1 MRRCRIWGEVLC
13 SVSRTAQRFR
23 VFCLHFICRTVLRIL
38 LQFFQHKQLLMMQK
52 NLTFFH
58 RPVFLLFLLLSLNAS
73 VASAGTPPPLRIAAG
88 GGDWL
93 IAAQPG
99 IVFSPY
105 TGFIFHSQLT
115 YGVSDLININGR
127 FGAGASP
134 YRLYVGGDVRFGIY
148 RSASLRLDLYAGG
161 HAGGF
166 GAGFDAG
173 AMISGRIGIV
183 GLMAGLNMDFV
194 VENNANAVP
203 VNLVLGFDFAIARNL
218 YFNVTGEINLNQSIS
233 GISGGLVFVL

>member
-1 MRRCRIWGEVLC
+1 MP
-13 SVSRTAQRFR
+13 
-23 VFCLHFICRTVLRIL
+23 
-38 LQFFQHKQLLMMQK
+38 K
-52 NLTFFH
+52 NLAFLRQCTFA
-58 RPVFLLFLLLSLNAS
+58 LFLSFSLYTTTAL
-73 VASAGTPPPLRIAAG
+73 AGTPPPLRLAAG

-115 YGVSDLININGR
+115 YGISDFININGR
-127 FGAGASP
+127 FGAGAQP
-134 YRLYVGGDVRFGIY
+134 YRLYGGGDVRFGIY
-148 RSASLRLDLYAGG
+148 RSASIRLDLYAGG

-173 AMISGRIGIV
+173 AMISGWLGIV
-183 GLMAGLNMDFV
+183 GLMAGLNLDFV

-203 VNLVLGFDFAIARNL
+203 VNLVLGFDFAVARNL
-218 YFNVTGEINLNQSIS
+218 YFTVTGEINLNQSIN

>member
-1 MRRCRIWGEVLC
+1 MLKKTTTLYRYVALC
-13 SVSRTAQRFR
+13 LFSFSL
-23 VFCLHFICRTVLRIL
+23 LHNTV
-38 LQFFQHKQLLMMQK
+38 Q
-52 NLTFFH
+52 
-58 RPVFLLFLLLSLNAS
+58 
-73 VASAGTPPPLRIAAG
+73 AGTPPPLRVAAG
-88 GGDWL
+88 GREWL

-105 TGFIFHSQLT
+105 TGFIFHGQLT

-127 FGAGASP
+127 FGAGAQP

-148 RSASLRLDLYAGG
+148 RSSSIRLDLYAGG

-173 AMISGRIGIV
+173 AMISGRAGIV
-183 GLMAGLNMDFV
+183 GLMAALDVDFI

-203 VNLVLGFDFAIARNL
+203 VNLVLGFDFAVARNL
-218 YFNVTGEINLNQSIS
+218 YFNVTGEINLNQSTT